1 MEPVKISSH
10 PTSKPEAPVKSR
22 KIADSV
28 KAVLDKGA
36 DSGNADLPFTSQI
49 NSFKANRSHSSAGGG
64 RIRSAVANL
73 LHDN

>member
-28 KAVLDKGA
+28 KAVLDKGT
-36 DSGNADLPFTSQI
+36 DSGNADLPFTS
-49 NSFKANRSHSSAGGG
+49 
-64 RIRSAVANL
+64 
-73 LHDN
+73 

>member
-1 MEPVKISSH
+1 MGRPPSGNEQQMTSALDMEPVKISSH

-36 DSGNADLPFTSQI
+36 DSGNADLPFTS
-49 NSFKANRSHSSAGGG
+49 
-64 RIRSAVANL
+64 
-73 LHDN
+73 